1 MNSKPYLLYMN
12 ENPSLMSKVVNKFR
26 MKMDLTDIKRIRALT
41 EEKLK
46 VVVPEGIKVEEVSTS
61 SFKGLFLNPRGARGY
76 ECILY
81 LHGGGYSCC
90 GGVYMK
96 MNGIKFA
103 EAFGV
108 RTFALDYRLA
118 PEHKFPAALED
129 AVNAYEYLL
138 SQGYESRRIIIMGES
153 AGGGLAFALVHRLK
167 QMEIDIPGAIVAIS
181 PWTDLHAHG
190 ESHILNRDKDIVFK
204 ANLDR
209 KDPVGYATIYADED
223 EFSNPL
229 VSPLYGDFHGFPPS
243 LIIVGENEILLS
255 DSVNLAERAYEHG
268 VRVELQIWH
277 QMFHAFPVFPPFDKT
292 LPEAKRAMRYIT
304 HFVDRHLCSQSPGG
318 C

>member
-1 MNSKPYLLYMN
+1 MNNKPYLLYMN
-12 ENPSLMSKVVNKFR
+12 ENPSLMSKVVNRFR
-26 MKMDLTDIKRIRALT
+26 MKMDLTDITRIRTLT

-46 VVVPEGIKVEEVSTS
+46 VVVPESIKVDEVSTS
-61 SFKGLFLNPRGARGY
+61 AMKGLSLNPRGAREY

-81 LHGGGYSCC
+81 LHGGGYVC
-90 GGVYMK
+90 GDGAYMK

-118 PEHKFPAALED
+118 PEHRFPAALED
-129 AVNAYEYLL
+129 AVSAYEYLL
-138 SQGYESRRIIIMGES
+138 SQGYEGRRIVVVGES
-153 AGGGLAFALVHRLK
+153 AGGGLAFSLVHKLK
-167 QMEIDIPGAIVAIS
+167 QLEIEIPGAIVAIS
-181 PWTDLHAHG
+181 PWTDLHASG

-204 ANLDR
+204 ASSDT
-209 KDPVGYATIYADED
+209 KDPVGSATFYTDE
-223 EFSNPL
+223 EAFSNPQ
-229 VSPLYGDFHGFPPS
+229 VSPLYGDFYGFPPA

-255 DSVNLAERAYEHG
+255 DSVGLAEKAYQHG
-268 VRVELQIWH
+268 VRVELQVWH
-277 QMFHAFPVFPPFDKT
+277 EMFHAFPIFPPFDRT

-304 HFVDRHLCSQSPGG
+304 HFVDRHLCSQTPGG

>member
-1 MNSKPYLLYMN
+1 MNNKPYLLYMN
-12 ENPSLMSKVVNKFR
+12 ENPSLISKVVNKLR
-26 MKMDLTDIKRIRALT
+26 IKLDLTDIHKIRALT

-46 VVVPEGIKVEEVSTS
+46 VVVPESIEVEEISTPDLQG
-61 SFKGLFLNPRGARGY
+61 FFLNPRGARDY
-76 ECILY
+76 ECVLY
-81 LHGGGYSCC
+81 LHGGGYACC
-90 GGVYMK
+90 GGAYMK

-103 EAFGV
+103 ESFGV
-108 RTFALDYRLA
+108 RTFAVEYRLA

-129 AVNAYEYLL
+129 AVKAYEYLL
-138 SQGYESRRIIIMGES
+138 SLGYEGRRIVIVGES
-153 AGGGLAFALVHRLK
+153 AGGGLAFSLVHKLK
-167 QMEIDIPGAIVAIS
+167 QMDVDIPGAIVAIS
-181 PWTDLHAHG
+181 PWTDLQAQG
-190 ESHILNRDKDIVFK
+190 ESHTFNRDKDIVFRHSSTPHDSLGF
-204 ANLDR
+204 AR
-209 KDPVGYATIYADED
+209 MYTEEM

-229 VSPLYGDFHGFPPS
+229 VSPLYGDFHGFPPT

-255 DSVNLAERAYEHG
+255 DSVNLAEKAFQQG

-277 QMFHAFPVFPPFDKT
+277 QMFHAFPVFPSFDRT